1 MQLQTSYGDFV
12 FKTLIFTRND
22 RQYIM
27 NETNSMSV
35 SADGYIA
42 QLLLILIVAEFD
54 MVESRKIKLPLID
67 PNRLNSLA
75 VN

>member
-1 MQLQTSYGDFV
+1 
-12 FKTLIFTRND
+12 
-22 RQYIM
+22 
-27 NETNSMSV
+27 MSV